1 MLACS
6 TDADLNYGITLLF
19 ICTRIKKSQQ
29 SHIIRKKLTNFSQSS
44 TGKEVSLKLGLLHI
58 LLQYPRL
65 TLEIFIVNMIHT
77 ITKMSSIIFHL
88 CQQLFGQWN
97 EVFELERL

>member
-1 MLACS
+1 M
-6 TDADLNYGITLLF
+6 T
-19 ICTRIKKSQQ
+19 
-29 SHIIRKKLTNFSQSS
+29 
-44 TGKEVSLKLGLLHI
+44 KLGLLHI

-88 CQQLFGQWN
+88 CQQFFGQWT